1 MAKGSRKRGGS
12 LLDVGEAQGGIIIRS
27 GTWYSY
33 GDLRLGQGKENCRQ
47 FLKSNPE
54 LAAEIEVKVRESVGL
69 PLAGGSPA
77 SGSGGAASD
86 AKDGGK
92 DADGSGKKDG
102 QRKSKLMERAVGGWI
117 SQASPGNL
125 ASQETNT
132 PGREIIRPVFA
143 LAFGFRR
150 ERVLQSRS

>member
-1 MAKGSRKRGGS
+1 M
-12 LLDVGEAQGGIIIRS
+12 
-27 GTWYSY
+27 
-33 GDLRLGQGKENCRQ
+33 
-47 FLKSNPE
+47 
-54 LAAEIEVKVRESVGL
+54 RESVGL
-69 PLAGGSPA
+69 PPLAGGSPA

-102 QRKSKLMERAVGGWI
+102 QRKSKVDGTGAVGGWI